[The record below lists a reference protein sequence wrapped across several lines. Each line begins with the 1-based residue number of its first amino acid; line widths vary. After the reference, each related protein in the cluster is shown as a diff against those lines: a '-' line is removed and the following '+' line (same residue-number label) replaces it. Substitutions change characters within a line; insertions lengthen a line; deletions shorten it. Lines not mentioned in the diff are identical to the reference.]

1 MQPADR
7 MRLRTEIAPPPW
19 DELREQR
26 VLARI
31 LEHRRATLA
40 GSGSTPAGHASSQPP
55 ARLPWRLPS
64 RSATSGLAAAA
75 LCAVLALVFVGRGRL
90 FPSAS
95 KTLANGTVA
104 ATGTTAPAPAASIL
118 ALVDGSQ
125 IHLLRDAEV
134 KVDEERP
141 EVVRI
146 AQTHGVVR
154 YEVSHDP
161 SREFTVHAAGTTV
174 RVRGTVFTVDVR
186 DSAVEVRVERGRVE
200 VDDGARKHELVA
212 GEALEV
218 ASGAAAK
225 AALDAAVDPGSPS
238 VELDEPPAGTGSPA
252 APSSASPA
260 PGAGAA
266 ALPSA
271 ASLQAGADA
280 ERLSGRNAE
289 AAADLEKLVRLY
301 PTDPRVP
308 NVLFTL
314 GRVERARGNL
324 AASARAFDRC
334 FKAAPG
340 GPLAEDAFAETA
352 VSWSGARRTAEARAQ
367 ASDYLT
373 RWPAGPNAAR
383 MRGLLGP

>member
-1 MQPADR
+1 MHPADR
-7 MRLRTEIAPPPW
+7 MRLRTQIAPPPW

-31 LEHRRATLA
+31 QEQRRAAAA
-40 GSGSTPAGHASSQPP
+40 GTTAAG
-55 ARLPWRLPS
+55 ARPVSRTHLPR
-64 RSATSGLAAAA
+64 RVGYGMAAAA
-75 LCAVLALVFVGRGRL
+75 LCAVLALLFIGRGRF
-90 FPSAS
+90 FPS
-95 KTLANGTVA
+95 KTLA
-104 ATGTTAPAPAASIL
+104 TGTSVSAPNAPSTL

-125 IHLLRDAEV
+125 VHLLRDAEV

-146 AQTHGVVR
+146 AQNRGAVR
-154 YEVSHDP
+154 YEVSHNP
-161 SREFTVHAAGTTV
+161 SREFTVHAGSTTV

-200 VDDGARKHELVA
+200 VDDGARKHELVT

-218 ASGAAAK
+218 ASGAAA
-225 AALDAAVDPGSPS
+225 AAAAKVVAADAAADPGALSM
-238 VELDEPPAGTGSPA
+238 ELEDPPTGAMTPAPPPAG
-252 APSSASPA
+252 A
-260 PGAGAA
+260 PGAPGRDPSP
-266 ALPSA
+266 PSA
-271 ASLQAGADA
+271 ASLQASADA

-289 AAADLEKLVRLY
+289 AAIDLEKLVRLY
-301 PTDPRVP
+301 PTDARVP

-334 FKAAPG
+334 FKVAPQ

-352 VSWSGARRTAEARAQ
+352 VSWSGARRTAAARAQ
-367 ASDYLT
+367 ASEYLT

-383 MRGLLGP
+383 MRDLLGP

>member
-1 MQPADR
+1 
-7 MRLRTEIAPPPW
+7 MRLRTQIAPPPW

-31 LEHRRATLA
+31 LEQRRGTAATSA
-40 GSGSTPAGHASSQPP
+40 TVGTMAPGARSVS
-55 ARLPWRLPS
+55 RLPRPRLV
-64 RSATSGLAAAA
+64 GYGMAAAA
-75 LCAVLALVFVGRGRL
+75 LCAVLALLFVGRGRI
-90 FPSAS
+90 FPSR
-95 KTLANGTVA
+95 TLATGPSVS
-104 ATGTTAPAPAASIL
+104 ATSAASTL

-146 AQTHGVVR
+146 AQNHGAVR
-154 YEVSHDP
+154 YEVSHNP

-218 ASGAAAK
+218 ASGAAAAAAAK
-225 AALDAAVDPGSPS
+225 AAAADAAADPGSPS
-238 VELDEPPAGTGSPA
+238 MELDDPPA
-252 APSSASPA
+252 APGSANGSSSTSPPSSGPAAA
-260 PGAGAA
+260 PGRDPSP
-266 ALPSA
+266 PSA
-271 ASLQAGADA
+271 ASLQASADA

-289 AAADLEKLVRLY
+289 AAVDLERLVRLY

-334 FKAAPG
+334 FKAAPQ

-383 MRGLLGP
+383 MRDLLGP

>member
-1 MQPADR
+1 MHPADR
-7 MRLRTEIAPPPW
+7 MRLRTQIAPPPW

-26 VLARI
+26 VLGRI
-31 LEHRRATLA
+31 LEQRRGTAATA
-40 GSGSTPAGHASSQPP
+40 GTMAPGARPVS
-55 ARLPWRLPS
+55 RLPRS
-64 RSATSGLAAAA
+64 RPVVYGAAAAA
-75 LCAVLALVFVGRGRL
+75 LCAVLALLFVGRGRL
-90 FPSAS
+90 FPSTTKA
-95 KTLANGTVA
+95 L
-104 ATGTTAPAPAASIL
+104 ATGASVSATSALSTL

-125 IHLLRDAEV
+125 IHLLGDAEV

-146 AQTHGVVR
+146 AQNHGAVR
-154 YEVSHDP
+154 YEVSHNP
-161 SREFTVHAAGTTV
+161 SREFTVHAANTTV

-186 DSAVEVRVERGRVE
+186 DNAVEVRVERGRVE
-200 VDDGARKHELVA
+200 VDDGARKHELVT

-218 ASGAAAK
+218 ASGAAA
-225 AALDAAVDPGSPS
+225 DAAADPGAPAMELDDPPVAPGSPNGA
-238 VELDEPPAGTGSPA
+238 PPSP
-252 APSSASPA
+252 
-260 PGAGAA
+260 GAA
-266 ALPSA
+266 APAGRDPSLPSA
-271 ASLQAGADA
+271 ASLQASADA

-289 AAADLEKLVRLY
+289 AAVDLEKLVRLY

-334 FKAAPG
+334 FKTAPQ

-383 MRGLLGP
+383 MRDLLGP

>member
-1 MQPADR
+1 MHPADR
-7 MRLRTEIAPPPW
+7 MRLRAQIAPPPW

-31 LEHRRATLA
+31 QEQRRAPL
-40 GSGSTPAGHASSQPP
+40 SRLS
-55 ARLPWRLPS
+55 RLPRP
-64 RSATSGLAAAA
+64 RIIGYGMAAAA
-75 LCAVLALVFVGRGRL
+75 LCAVLALVFIGRGRL
-90 FPSAS
+90 FPSTT
-95 KTLANGTVA
+95 KTLA
-104 ATGTTAPAPAASIL
+104 TGTSASATSAPSTL

-125 IHLLRDAEV
+125 MHLLRDAAV

-146 AQTHGVVR
+146 AQTRGAVR
-154 YEVSHDP
+154 YEVSHNP
-161 SREFTVHAAGTTV
+161 SREFTVHAANTTV

-186 DSAVEVRVERGRVE
+186 DDAVEVRVERGRVE

-218 ASGAAAK
+218 ASGAAA
-225 AALDAAVDPGSPS
+225 AAAAKVAAADAAADPGAPS
-238 VELDEPPAGTGSPA
+238 MELDDPA
-252 APSSASPA
+252 AA
-260 PGAGAA
+260 PGSAA
-266 ALPSA
+266 AAPPSPGPAAAPGREPTPPSA
-271 ASLQAGADA
+271 ASLQASADA

-289 AAADLEKLVRLY
+289 AAVDLEKLVRLY

-334 FKAAPG
+334 FKTAPQ

-367 ASDYLT
+367 ASGYLT

-383 MRGLLGP
+383 MRDLLGP